1 MGWTGENKE
10 IPTQKM
16 ILYTEKQLIDAY
28 TEFTADLK
36 KTTIPIPTLEDFR
49 KIYEDYYENYYR
61 SGNDEKRNI
70 N

>member
-1 MGWTGENKE
+1 
-10 IPTQKM
+10 M

-36 KTTIPIPTLEDFR
+36 KTTIPIPNLEDFR